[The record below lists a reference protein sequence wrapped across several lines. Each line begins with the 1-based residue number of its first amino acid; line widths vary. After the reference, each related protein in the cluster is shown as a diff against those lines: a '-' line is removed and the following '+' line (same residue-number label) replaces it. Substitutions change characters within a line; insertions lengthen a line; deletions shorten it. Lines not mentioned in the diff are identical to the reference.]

1 MASVSVVTSNAFPEM
16 AASQHIERLSPVQ
29 MIKSASA
36 KILKKCNFDYV
47 RDGIDPDSKL
57 PEKKY
62 QLLL

>member
-1 MASVSVVTSNAFPEM
+1 M
-16 AASQHIERLSPVQ
+16 
-29 MIKSASA
+29 
-36 KILKKCNFDYV
+36 ILKKWNFDYV